1 VAIAAWPTTVG
12 AAARA
17 NGDVDPV
24 LLELRAFKLPT
35 EGRGRISTSNEAAV
49 ENADAADRLEATF
62 SRTSRTAGSV
72 GIKCNSLRI
81 VS

>member
-1 VAIAAWPTTVG
+1 VAWPTTVG
-12 AAARA
+12 TATRV
-17 NGDVDPV
+17 NGDDKPV
-24 LLELRAFKLPT
+24 LLELRTFKLPT

-49 ENADAADRLEATF
+49 ENAEAADRLEATF
-62 SRTSRTAGSV
+62 PRTSSTAGSV